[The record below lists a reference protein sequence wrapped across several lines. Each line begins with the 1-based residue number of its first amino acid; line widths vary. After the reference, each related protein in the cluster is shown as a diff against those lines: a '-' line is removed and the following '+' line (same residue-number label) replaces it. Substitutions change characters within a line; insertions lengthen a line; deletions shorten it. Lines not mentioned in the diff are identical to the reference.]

1 MYIPVVGERNCVRVL
16 HYLEL
21 RDRLRRSG
29 IGTAV
34 RHQRKAL
41 ADSPLQLSTSPW
53 RGGDPLTAVY
63 KRAVGDDAFEAYD
76 LAHCHLPGPGTI
88 AVAEHARRNDLPL
101 VLHAHVTREDFAG
114 SFRGSTAVGPALQ
127 RYLTW
132 LYSRADLLLCPSEY
146 TKSVLASYPVDA
158 PIRAITNGV
167 DIDALAGYGTMRGA
181 SRRRF
186 GLDGVVVYAV
196 GNVFERK
203 GVKAFCRLARRS
215 DHEFVWFGPYDDGP
229 HASPTVQRLTS
240 NPPENVTFT
249 GWIDDIRG
257 AYGAGDIY
265 CLPTRVENQGIA
277 VLEAMACGAAVVLR
291 RLPVFE
297 EFYTH
302 GEDCLLCETL
312 PEFEAA
318 IERLAATPEL
328 RRRLG
333 ERAAETA
340 RSHGLDRVRRELE
353 AAYAEASE
361 HSAGEHATN

>member
-1 MYIPVVGERNCVRVL
+1 MRVL

-21 RDRLRRSG
+21 RDRLQRSG

-34 RHQRKAL
+34 RHQRAAL
-41 ADSPLQLSTSPW
+41 ADSPLWLSTSPW
-53 RGGDPLTAVY
+53 RGGGPLTAIY
-63 KRAVGDDAFEAYD
+63 KRAIGDGAFREFD
-76 LAHCHLPGPGTI
+76 LAHCHLPGPGTV
-88 AVAEHARRNDLPL
+88 AVAEHARRNDIPL
-101 VLHAHVTREDFAG
+101 IAHAHVTREDFAG
-114 SFRGSTAVGPALQ
+114 SFRGSTAAGPLLQ
-127 RYLTW
+127 RYLAW

-146 TKSVLASYPVDA
+146 TRSVLQSYPVDA
-158 PIRAITNGV
+158 PIRTITNGV
-167 DIDALAGYGTMRGA
+167 DLAALAGHGA
-181 SRRRF
+181 LRRTYRRRF

-203 GVKAFCRLARRS
+203 GVGTFCRLARRS
-215 DHEFVWFGPYDDGP
+215 DREFVWFGPYDDGP
-229 HASPTVQRLTS
+229 HASPTVRRLTA

-249 GWIDDIRG
+249 GWIEDVRG
-257 AYGAGDIY
+257 AYAAGDVF

-318 IERLAATPEL
+318 IERLAANPDL

-340 RSHGLDRVRRELE
+340 HEHGLDRVRRELE
-353 AAYAEASE
+353 AAYEEARE
-361 HSAGEHATN
+361 RAADEHATD

>member
-1 MYIPVVGERNCVRVL
+1 MRVL

-21 RDRLRRSG
+21 RERLRRSG

-34 RHQRKAL
+34 RHQRTAL
-41 ADSPLQLSTSPW
+41 ADSSIRLSTSPW
-53 RGGDPLTAVY
+53 RGGGPPAAIY
-63 KRAVGDDAFEAYD
+63 KWLVGDRAFEAYD
-76 LAHCHLPGPGTI
+76 LAHCHLPGPGTV
-88 AVAEHARRNDLPL
+88 AVAEHARRTDRPL
-101 VLHAHVTREDFAG
+101 VVHAHVTREDFAG

-127 RYLTW
+127 RYLRW

-146 TKSVLASYPVDA
+146 TKSVLESYPVDA
-158 PIRAITNGV
+158 PIRPVTNGV
-167 DIDALAGYGTMRGA
+167 DADALAGYETLRGPY
-181 SRRRF
+181 RRRF

-203 GVKAFCRLARRS
+203 GVETFCRLARRI
-215 DHEFVWFGPYDDGP
+215 DREFVWFGPYDDGP
-229 HASPTVQRLTS
+229 HASPTVRRLTAD
-240 NPPENVTFT
+240 PPENVTFT
-249 GWIDDIRG
+249 GWIEDVRG

-312 PEFEAA
+312 SEFEAA
-318 IERLAATPEL
+318 IERLAANPDL

-340 RSHGLDRVRRELE
+340 REHGLDRVRRELE
-353 AAYAEASE
+353 AAYDEARE
-361 HSAGEHATN
+361 RAAGEHATD